1 MSEHRLF
8 PYLLILG
15 AGVLWGSTFS
25 LTLIA
30 TSEGVHPLGLLT
42 WQIALTVPIFFAV
55 ALHGRVRPCAWRNL
69 RHYAVLAVVGI
80 TLPTLFYYHAAPYLS
95 AGILSITVSSVP
107 LFTYAIMLGLRFEP
121 ARLRRVTGILLG
133 MIAILLLVLPDQGLE
148 SDDASW
154 WILLVVGSALLYS
167 VENVYIARAIDPRVD
182 LRELLFGSNLVALLL
197 QLPLAL
203 ALGVAEPPSWLASKS
218 GLAIVGITL
227 TSALAYGLFF
237 HSIRIAGPVF
247 ASQCAYVVT
256 LAGVLWGILLF
267 AEVHTLWVWS
277 SVVVMLIG
285 LVMVKP
291 DEKRQNSE
299 IGEAETAKSTL

>member
-1 MSEHRLF
+1 MFEHRLF
-8 PYLLILG
+8 PYFLIVG

-42 WQIALTVPIFFAV
+42 WQIALTTPIFLGV
-55 ALHGRVRPCAWRNL
+55 ALLGRIRPFAWRNL
-69 RHYAVLAVVGI
+69 RHYAIMAIVGI
-80 TLPTLFYYHAAPYLS
+80 TLPTLFYYYAAPYLS

-121 ARLRRVTGILLG
+121 AQARRLFGILLG
-133 MIAILLLVLPDQGLE
+133 MIAILLLVLPDQGLD

-167 VENVYIARAIDPRVD
+167 VENVYIARVIDPRVD

-197 QLPLAL
+197 QVPIAL
-203 ALGVAEPPSWLASKS
+203 ALDVAEPAAWLGSRS
-218 GLAIVGITL
+218 GLAIIGITL
-227 TSALAYGLFF
+227 TSALAYGMFF

-247 ASQCAYVVT
+247 ASQCAYVITV
-256 LAGVLWGILLF
+256 AGVLWGILLF
-267 AEVHTLWVWS
+267 AEVHTPWVWA
-277 SVVVMLIG
+277 SVIVMLIG

-299 IGEAETAKSTL
+299 IGEAETARSTP

>member
-8 PYLLILG
+8 PYLLIGG

-42 WQIALTVPIFFAV
+42 WQIALTVPIFYAV
-55 ALHGRVRPCAWRNL
+55 ALLGRVRPFAWRNL
-69 RHYAVLAVVGI
+69 RHYAVMALIGI
-80 TLPTLFYYHAAPYLS
+80 TLPTLFYYYAAPYLS

-107 LFTYAIMLGLRFEP
+107 LFTYAILLCLRLEA
-121 ARLRRVTGILLG
+121 ARLRRVVGILLG
-133 MIAILLLVLPDQGLE
+133 MLAILLLVLPDQGLA

-154 WILLVVGSALLYS
+154 WILLVVGSALLYA

-197 QLPLAL
+197 QVPLAL
-203 ALGVAEPPSWLASKS
+203 SLGVAEPASWLASKS
-218 GLAIVGITL
+218 GLAIIGITL

-237 HSIRIAGPVF
+237 HSIRVAGPVF
-247 ASQCAYVVT
+247 ASQCAYVIT
-256 LAGVLWGILLF
+256 LAGVLWGIILF
-267 AEVHTLWVWS
+267 AEVHTPWVWS
-277 SVVVMLIG
+277 AVVVMLIG

-299 IGEAETAKSTL
+299 IGAAETAKSTL

>member
-8 PYLLILG
+8 PYFLIVG
-15 AGVLWGSTFS
+15 AGLLWGSTFS

-42 WQIALTVPIFFAV
+42 WQIALTTPIFLAV
-55 ALHGRVRPCAWRNL
+55 AMLGRVRPFAWRNL
-69 RHYAVLAVVGI
+69 RHYAFMAVVGI
-80 TLPTLFYYHAAPYLS
+80 TLPTLFYYYAAPFLS
-95 AGILSITVSSVP
+95 AGILSITISSVP

-121 ARLRRVTGILLG
+121 LRLRRVAGILLG
-133 MIAILLLVLPDQGLE
+133 MIAILLLVLPDQGLD

-182 LRELLFGSNLVALLL
+182 LRELLFGSNLIALLL
-197 QLPLAL
+197 QVPLAL
-203 ALGVAEPPSWLASKS
+203 YLDVAEPLAWLASKS

-237 HSIRIAGPVF
+237 HSIRVAGPVF
-247 ASQCAYVVT
+247 ASQCAYVIT
-256 LAGVLWGILLF
+256 ISGVLWGIILF
-267 AEVHTLWVWS
+267 AETHTLWVWS
-277 SVVVMLIG
+277 SVIVMLLG
-285 LVMVKP
+285 LAMVNP

-299 IGEAETAKSTL
+299 IGTAETVKSTS